1 MKDSFIN
8 NYNYNKTI
16 LMTPIERMK
25 ARGEFDLCF
34 YTYQGK
40 LTSIIEEFNHIP
52 QKQEDKK
59 KKDDKS
65 KQDEKIK
72 QNTEIVLNS
81 FTADKRNALQIS
93 AFLNFSNI
101 FLYLLTY
108 GAEPGITDSNLQNTW
123 HIIAFRGHTRI
134 MGLLLNHIRYELKKE
149 SLKNLDNIKK
159 MYGFSNLDLVK
170 GKLSKAVPLNNENI
184 SKFKKLQADAK
195 EEAHKLVDTFI
206 NKLTKYLEAK
216 DKNGQTPFHLAA
228 MSKFSLSHEIINQFL
243 EFNFFILDES
253 WDDYLSIFS
262 ELQSLEI
269 FENRMN
275 QDPRSCQR
283 IEKELVTLLGE
294 NIIKKTLANY
304 YRRKKKQMVERL
316 INIQD
321 NNGDNLLH
329 ICSYHGNYKIINRL
343 LYYGANKK
351 TENKENQIPV
361 DLAKDNKVRKVL
373 TNLNEAA
380 KASDEK
386 NIQELV
392 NFGKDL
398 NEKLS
403 IFSLAPIHK
412 IIESTEKNKHEV
424 LKKMLLLGSDP
435 NLKDSNGWT
444 ALHYAAQIG
453 DLESVKILIDKK
465 ADINAF
471 SNNGRTA
478 LHFAAK
484 MNREKVVNYLVDTI
498 LEKFKNDF
506 GKYLNAK
513 DEHGCTASHLAAKE
527 GNTNCLEILLSK
539 GADVYATD
547 ICGWNILHYA
557 SFHAKGETI
566 RHIVKYD
573 VDYDILI
580 NTKNTQNKL
589 PIEILSDYNL
599 RHYFVSLWHAA
610 KDGDLDMTKRLILTE
625 KQKPN
630 EKTRFEQ
637 NTPLHLAVYNNHYL
651 EVRLLLEYKADPKIV
666 NKAKC
671 RPDEYARLMS
681 EPMKQKFKECEEKN
695 LKTFDL
701 REIIEKLLHKKGT
714 VIDSIICKK
723 NRNLDIWSPLD
734 VNEKIV
740 NEFKKLNLGD

>member
-1 MKDSFIN
+1 MNESMV
-8 NYNYNKTI
+8 NYNKTI
-16 LMTPIERMK
+16 TMTQIEKMK
-25 ARGEFDLCF
+25 FKGEFDLCF

-52 QKQEDKK
+52 QKPEDKK
-59 KKDDKS
+59 KKDDKT
-65 KQDEKIK
+65 KQDEKIELNK
-72 QNTEIVLNS
+72 KMVLNS
-81 FTADKRNALQIS
+81 FSEDKRNPLQIA

-108 GAEPGITDSNLQNTW
+108 GADSGITDSNLQNTW
-123 HIIAFRGHTRI
+123 HILAYRGHTKI
-134 MGLLLNHIRYELKKE
+134 MGILLNHIRYELKKE

-159 MYGFSNLDLVK
+159 LHGFSNLDLVK

-184 SKFKKLQADAK
+184 SKFNKLQADAK
-195 EEAHKLVDTFI
+195 EEVIKLIDNFI
-206 NKLTKYLEAK
+206 DKLTQYLEAR
-216 DKNGQTPFHLAA
+216 DKNGQTPLHLAA
-228 MSKFSLSHEIINQFL
+228 MSKFSLSHEIINQIL

-253 WDDYLSIFS
+253 WNDYLTIFS

-269 FENRMN
+269 FVNRMN

-283 IEKELVTLLGE
+283 IENEMVTLLGE
-294 NIIKKTLANY
+294 NIIKKNLSRY
-304 YRRKKKQMVERL
+304 YRKRKKEMVEKL

-351 TENKENQIPV
+351 TKNKENKIPV
-361 DLAKDNKVRKVL
+361 DIAKDNKVRKVL

-380 KASDEK
+380 KAADEE

-403 IFSLAPIHK
+403 IFSFAPIHK
-412 IIESTEKNKHEV
+412 IIESKNQEEKHKV
-424 LKKMLLLGSDP
+424 LQKMLLLGSDP

-453 DLESVKILIDKK
+453 DLESVKILIEKK
-465 ADINAF
+465 ADINSF

-478 LHFAAK
+478 LHLAAK
-484 MNREKVVNYLVDTI
+484 MNRKDVVNYLVDII
-498 LEKFKNDF
+498 LKDHKNNSQM
-506 GKYLNAK
+506 YLNAK
-513 DEHGCTASHLAAKE
+513 DEHGCTPCHLAAKE
-527 GNTNCLEILLSK
+527 GNTSCLEVLLSK
-539 GADVYATD
+539 GADKYATD

-557 SFHAKGETI
+557 SFHAKRDTI
-566 RHIVKYD
+566 RHICKYD
-573 VDYDILI
+573 ADYDILK
-580 NTKNTQNKL
+580 NTKNTRNKL

-599 RHYFVSLWHAA
+599 RHYFISLWHAA
-610 KDGDLDMTKRLILTE
+610 KEGDLDMTKRLIE
-625 KQKPN
+625 IERQNPN

-637 NTPLHLAVYNNHYL
+637 NTPLHLAVLNNHYL
-651 EVRLLLEYKADPKIV
+651 EVRLLLEYKADPNIE

-671 RPDEYARLMS
+671 KPSEYARLMT
-681 EPMKQKFKECEEKN
+681 EPMKELIKECEKNEKT
-695 LKTFDL
+695 TFDL
-701 REIIEKLLHKKGT
+701 REIIEKLLKKKGEF
-714 VIDSIICKK
+714 IDSIVCEK
-723 NRNLDIWSPLD
+723 NRKVDLKTPID
-734 VNEKIV
+734 VNEKII
-740 NEFKKLNLGD
+740 NEFKKYKINE

>member
-1 MKDSFIN
+1 MI
-8 NYNYNKTI
+8 NYNKTI
-16 LMTPIERMK
+16 TMTQIEKIKR
-25 ARGEFDLCF
+25 RGEFDLCF

-52 QKQEDKK
+52 QKQENKK
-59 KKDDKS
+59 KQDDKTR
-65 KQDEKIK
+65 QDEKIK
-72 QNTEIVLNS
+72 KNMEIVLKS
-81 FTADKRNALQIS
+81 FTEGRRNALQIA

-108 GAEPGITDSNLQNTW
+108 GADSSITDLNNQNTW
-123 HIIAFRGHTRI
+123 HIIAYRGHTKI
-134 MGLLLNHIRYELKKE
+134 MGILLNHIRYELKKQ

-159 MYGFSNLDLVK
+159 LHGFSNLDLVK
-170 GKLSKAVPLNNENI
+170 GNLSKAVPLNNENI
-184 SKFKKLQADAK
+184 SKFNKLQSDAK
-195 EEAHKLVDTFI
+195 EEVNNLIDKFI
-206 NKLTKYLEAK
+206 DIITKCLQAK
-216 DKNGQTPFHLAA
+216 DKNGQTPLHLAA
-228 MSKFSLSHEIINQFL
+228 MSKFSLSHEIINQIL

-253 WDDYLSIFS
+253 WNDYLMIFS

-269 FENRMN
+269 FVNRMN

-283 IEKELVTLLGE
+283 IENEMVTLLGE
-294 NIIKKTLANY
+294 NIIKKNLS
-304 YRRKKKQMVERL
+304 RSFRKKKKEMIKKL

-343 LYYGANKK
+343 LYYGADKRVQ
-351 TENKENQIPV
+351 NKEEKIPV
-361 DLAKDNKVRKVL
+361 DIAKDNKVRKVL

-380 KASDEK
+380 KAADEK

-412 IIESTEKNKHEV
+412 IIESKEENKHEV
-424 LKKMLLLGSDP
+424 LEKMLLLGSDP

-453 DLESVKILIDKK
+453 DLESVKILIEKSK

-478 LHFAAK
+478 LHLAAK
-484 MNREKVVNYLVDTI
+484 ENKKNVVDYLIDKI
-498 LEKFKNDF
+498 LERHKNDSQI
-506 GKYLNAK
+506 YLNAK
-513 DEHGCTASHLAAKE
+513 DEHKCTPCHLAAKE
-527 GNTNCLEILLSK
+527 GNTSCLESLLSK
-539 GADVYATD
+539 GADKYATD

-557 SFHAKGETI
+557 SFHAKKDTI
-566 RHIVKYD
+566 RHICKYD
-573 VDYDILI
+573 ADYDILI

-599 RHYFVSLWHAA
+599 RHYFISLWHAA
-610 KDGDLDMTKRLILTE
+610 KEGDLDMTKRLILNE
-625 KQKPN
+625 RQNPN

-637 NTPLHLAVYNNHYL
+637 NSPLHFAVLNNHYL
-651 EVRLLLEYKADPKIV
+651 EVRLLLEYDADQNIV
-666 NKAKC
+666 NKDNIK
-671 RPDEYARLMS
+671 PSEYARLMT
-681 EPMKQKFKECEEKN
+681 EPMKALSKECEEN
-695 LKTFDL
+695 NKTTMDL
-701 REIIEKLLHKKGT
+701 RIITENLLNKKGAI
-714 VIDSIICKK
+714 IDAIICQK
-723 NRNLDIWSPLD
+723 NRKLDIKSPFDD
-734 VNEKIV
+734 VNKKIIKELEEKG
-740 NEFKKLNLGD
+740 KK